1 MLANVGDVYSVFS
14 SELQQY
20 VACQVT
26 RIKDA
31 SSSRPVAAVLELD
44 WTGDAL
50 PDAAAVQAMRPLLC
64 DYFFWNNRHDHC
76 YATANVPP
84 GHTLVG
90 NIAPL
95 VDVEVNSYRSGW
107 NVGDSVLRQRNWERI
122 DPVRRQQ
129 FKAAS
134 DEREVTL
141 GGQVFRQDATK
152 INDSALRAL
161 DDLSELAQLPCLMSI
176 ETSDGTQALMEFIKG
191 NPFINELH
199 WQSSTVHALDFSGSG
214 LNRLILQP
222 DGVTSLVLNEGLG
235 LLALRSAPSPAL
247 RIADDADGRHLTL
260 QCTHAL
266 PPFHG
271 LERLGGLS
279 LLGMKESD
287 LAHVAQRFPYLTAL
301 RIWGKP
307 GLASQMGS
315 LAQLTQLRM
324 FTTYD
329 LFGFTADEFPSAAQL
344 PQLSA
349 LWMTS
354 LPADAAKGIKAAY
367 KKAAAQGLDLSIS
380 KARKPEWLAENLLNP
395 FRDWDGREHISP
407 AYAKKA
413 ALAYKNMLAVTRDI
427 DVAMAA
433 PAATAALEAM
443 VTAYVDAFNR
453 IARRASIIET
463 VEREEIYTVLADLLA
478 QLRQQLQQAGGQGA
492 ALVDEAALLERF
504 DRLREF

>member
-1 MLANVGDVYSVFS
+1 MLPNVGDVYSVFS

-26 RIKDA
+26 RIKDT

-122 DPVRRQQ
+122 DPLRRQQ

-134 DEREVTL
+134 DEREVTV
-141 GGQVFRQDATK
+141 GGQVLRQDATK
-152 INDSALRAL
+152 IDDSILQAL
-161 DDLSELAQLPCLMSI
+161 DDMSELEQLPCLMSI
-176 ETSDGTQALMEFIKG
+176 ETSNGTQALMEFIQG

-214 LNRLILQP
+214 LSRLILQP
-222 DGVTSLVLNEGLG
+222 DGVTSLVLNEGLS
-235 LLALRSAPSPAL
+235 LLALRGAPSPAL
-247 RIADDADGRHLTL
+247 RIDDGAHGRHLTL
-260 QCTHAL
+260 QCTQTLA
-266 PPFHG
+266 PFHG
-271 LERLGGLS
+271 LGQLGGLS
-279 LLGMKESD
+279 LVSMKEVD
-287 LAHVAQRFPYLTAL
+287 LAQVAQRFPHLTAL
-301 RIWGKP
+301 RIWGNP
-307 GLASQMGS
+307 GLASQIAS
-315 LAQLTQLRM
+315 LAQLSQLRM
-324 FTTYD
+324 FTAYD
-329 LFGFTADEFPSAAQL
+329 LFGYTAEEFPSATQL

-349 LWMTS
+349 LWLTS
-354 LPADAAKGIKAAY
+354 LPADVAKAIKTGY
-367 KKAAAQGLDLSIS
+367 KRAAALGLDLSVT
-380 KARKPEWLAENLLNP
+380 KARKPEWLADNLLNP

-413 ALAYKNMLAVTRDI
+413 ALAYKNMLAVTRGI
-427 DVAMAA
+427 DAAMDVTV
-433 PAATAALEAM
+433 AATALEAM
-443 VTAYVDAFNR
+443 VAAYVDAFNK
-453 IARRASIIET
+453 IERRASIIET
-463 VEREEIYTVLADLLA
+463 VEREEIYSVLAELLA
-478 QLRQQLQQAGGQGA
+478 QLRQQLGGQGA
-492 ALVDEAALLERF
+492 ALVDEAALLELF

>member
-1 MLANVGDVYSVFS
+1 MLPNVGDVYSVFS

-122 DPVRRQQ
+122 DPLRRQQ

-134 DEREVTL
+134 DEREVTV
-141 GGQVFRQDATK
+141 GGQVLRQDATK
-152 INDSALRAL
+152 IDDSVLQALG
-161 DDLSELAQLPCLMSI
+161 DISELEQLPCLMSI
-176 ETSDGTQALMEFIKG
+176 ETADGSQALMEFIQG

-214 LNRLILQP
+214 LNRLILQS
-222 DGVTSLVLNEGLG
+222 DGVTSLVLNKGLS
-235 LLALRSAPSPAL
+235 LLALRGAPSPAL
-247 RIADDADGRHLTL
+247 RIDDGADGRHLTL
-260 QCTHAL
+260 QCTQTLA
-266 PPFHG
+266 PFHG
-271 LERLGGLS
+271 LGQLGGLS
-279 LLGMKESD
+279 LVSMKEVD
-287 LAHVAQRFPYLTAL
+287 LAQVARRFPHLKAL

-307 GLASQMGS
+307 GLASHMAS
-315 LAQLTQLRM
+315 LAQLSQLRM
-324 FTTYD
+324 FTAYD
-329 LFGFTADEFPSAAQL
+329 LFGYTAEEFPSATQL

-349 LWMTS
+349 LWLTS
-354 LPADAAKGIKAAY
+354 LPADVAKAIKAGY
-367 KKAAAQGLDLSIS
+367 KRAAALGLDLSVT
-380 KARKPEWLAENLLNP
+380 KARKPEWLADNLLNP

-413 ALAYKNMLAVTRDI
+413 ALAYKNMLAVTRGI
-427 DVAMAA
+427 DVAMEAT
-433 PAATAALEAM
+433 AATAALETM
-443 VTAYVDAFNR
+443 VTAYVDVFNK
-453 IARRASIIET
+453 IERRASIIET
-463 VEREEIYTVLADLLA
+463 VEREEIYSVLAELLV
-478 QLRQQLQQAGGQGA
+478 QLRQQLGGQGA
-492 ALVDEAALLERF
+492 ALVDEAALLDLF

>member
-1 MLANVGDVYSVFS
+1 MLPNVGDVYSVFS

-64 DYFFWNNRHDHC
+64 NYFFWNNRHDHC

-122 DPVRRQQ
+122 DPLRRQQ

-134 DEREVTL
+134 DEREVTI
-141 GGQVFRQDATK
+141 GGQVLRQDATK
-152 INDSALRAL
+152 IDDSILQAL
-161 DDLSELAQLPCLMSI
+161 DDMSELEQLPCLMSI
-176 ETSDGTQALMEFIKG
+176 ETADGSQALMEFIQG

-222 DGVTSLVLNEGLG
+222 DGVTSLVLNKGLS
-235 LLALRSAPSPAL
+235 LLALRGAPSPAL
-247 RIADDADGRHLTL
+247 RIDDGADGRHLTL
-260 QCTHAL
+260 QCTQTL
-266 PPFHG
+266 TPFHG
-271 LERLGGLS
+271 LGQLGGLS
-279 LLGMKESD
+279 LVSMKEVD
-287 LAHVAQRFPYLTAL
+287 LAQVAQRFPHLTAL

-307 GLASQMGS
+307 GLASQIAS
-315 LAQLTQLRM
+315 LAQLSQLQM
-324 FTTYD
+324 FTAYD
-329 LFGFTADEFPSAAQL
+329 LFGYTAEEFPSATQL

-349 LWMTS
+349 LWLTS
-354 LPADAAKGIKAAY
+354 LPADVAKAIKAGY
-367 KKAAAQGLDLSIS
+367 KRAAALGLDLSVT
-380 KARKPEWLAENLLNP
+380 KARKPEWLADNLLNP

-413 ALAYKNMLAVTRDI
+413 ALAYKNMLAVTRGI
-427 DVAMAA
+427 DAAMDVTV
-433 PAATAALEAM
+433 AATALEAM
-443 VTAYVDAFNR
+443 VAAYVDAFNK
-453 IARRASIIET
+453 IERRASIIET
-463 VEREEIYTVLADLLA
+463 VEREEIYAVLAELLA
-478 QLRQQLQQAGGQGA
+478 QLAGQGA
-492 ALVDEAALLERF
+492 ALVDEAALLDLF

>member
-1 MLANVGDVYSVFS
+1 MLPNVGDVYCVFS

-31 SSSRPVAAVLELD
+31 SSSRPLAAVLELD
-44 WTGDAL
+44 WSGDAL
-50 PDAAAVQAMRPLLC
+50 PDAAAVQAMQPLVC
-64 DYFFWNNRHDHC
+64 DYFFWNKRHDHC

-107 NVGDSVLRQRNWERI
+107 NVGDSVVRQRRWERI

-134 DEREVTL
+134 REHEVTL
-141 GGQVFRQDATK
+141 GGQAFRQDATK
-152 INDSALRAL
+152 INDSVLQALG
-161 DDLSELAQLPCLMSI
+161 DMSELEQLPCLMSI
-176 ETSDGTQALMEFIKG
+176 ETGDGTQALMEFIQG

-199 WQSSTVHALDFSGSG
+199 WQSSTVHVLDFSGSG
-214 LNRLILQP
+214 LERLILQP
-222 DGVTSLVLNEGLG
+222 DGVTSLVLNKGLS
-235 LLALRSAPSPAL
+235 LLALRSAPSPSL
-247 RIADDADGRHLTL
+247 RIDDGADGRHLTL

-271 LERLGGLS
+271 LDRLGGLS
-279 LLGMKESD
+279 LVSMKEVD
-287 LAHVAQRFPYLTAL
+287 LAQVAQRFPHLTAL

-307 GLASQMGS
+307 GLASHMSS
-315 LAQLTQLRM
+315 LAQLTQLQM

-329 LFGFTADEFPSAAQL
+329 LFGFKAEDFPLATQL
-344 PQLSA
+344 PKLGT
-349 LWMTS
+349 LRMTS
-354 LPADAAKGIKAAY
+354 LPADAAKVIKAGY
-367 KKAAAQGLDLSIS
+367 KKAAALGLDLSVT

-413 ALAYKNMLAVTRDI
+413 ALAYKNMLAVTRSI
-427 DVAMAA
+427 DAAMEAT
-433 PAATAALEAM
+433 AATAALEAM
-443 VTAYVDAFNR
+443 VAAYVDAFNKMD
-453 IARRASIIET
+453 RRSGIIET
-463 VEREEIYTVLADLLA
+463 VEREEIYVVLVALLA
-478 QLRQQLQQAGGQGA
+478 QLVQQLGEQGA
-492 ALVDEAALLERF
+492 ALVDEAALLELF
-504 DRLREF
+504 DHLRDF

>member
-1 MLANVGDVYSVFS
+1 MLPNVGDVYSVFS

-26 RIKDA
+26 RIKDV

-122 DPVRRQQ
+122 DPLRRQR

-134 DEREVTL
+134 EEREVTV
-141 GGQVFRQDATK
+141 GGHVFRQDATK
-152 INDSALRAL
+152 IDDSVLQALG
-161 DDLSELAQLPCLMSI
+161 DMSELEQLPCLMSI
-176 ETSDGTQALMEFIKG
+176 ETADGSQALMEFIQG

-214 LNRLILQP
+214 LSRLILQP
-222 DGVTSLVLNEGLG
+222 DGVSSLVLNEGLG
-235 LLALRSAPSPAL
+235 LLALRGAPSPSL
-247 RIADDADGRHLTL
+247 RIKDGADGRHLTL
-260 QCTHAL
+260 QCTQTL

-271 LERLGGLS
+271 LGQLGGLS
-279 LLGMKESD
+279 LVSMKEVD
-287 LAHVAQRFPYLTAL
+287 LAQVAQRFPHLTAL

-307 GLASQMGS
+307 GLASQMAS

-324 FTTYD
+324 FTAYD
-329 LFGFTADEFPSAAQL
+329 LFGYTAEEFPSATQL

-349 LWMTS
+349 LWLTS
-354 LPADAAKGIKAAY
+354 LPADVAKAIKAGY
-367 KKAAAQGLDLSIS
+367 KRAAALGLDLSVS
-380 KARKPEWLAENLLNP
+380 KARKPEWLADNLLNP

-413 ALAYKNMLAVTRDI
+413 ALAYKNMLAVTRGI
-427 DVAMAA
+427 DAAMD
-433 PAATAALEAM
+433 ATAAAAALESM
-443 VTAYVDAFNR
+443 VTAYVDAFNK
-453 IARRASIIET
+453 IERRASIIET
-463 VEREEIYTVLADLLA
+463 VEREEIYMVLAELLV
-478 QLRQQLQQAGGQGA
+478 QLRQQLGGQGA
-492 ALVDEAALLERF
+492 ALVDEAALLELF

>member
-1 MLANVGDVYSVFS
+1 M
-14 SELQQY
+14 
-20 VACQVT
+20 ACQVT

-122 DPVRRQQ
+122 DPLRRQQ

-134 DEREVTL
+134 DEREVTV
-141 GGQVFRQDATK
+141 GGQAFRQDATK
-152 INDSALRAL
+152 IDDSVLQALG
-161 DDLSELAQLPCLMSI
+161 DMSELEQLPCLMSI
-176 ETSDGTQALMEFIKG
+176 ETCEGTQALMEFIQG
-191 NPFINELH
+191 NPFINELQ

-214 LNRLILQP
+214 LSRLILQP
-222 DGVTSLVLNEGLG
+222 DGVTNLVLNKGLS
-235 LLALRSAPSPAL
+235 LLALRGAPSPAL
-247 RIADDADGRHLTL
+247 RIDDDADGRHLTL
-260 QCTHAL
+260 QCTQTL

-271 LERLGGLS
+271 LGQLGGLS
-279 LLGMKESD
+279 LVSMKEVD
-287 LAHVAQRFPYLTAL
+287 LAQVARRFPHLTAL

-307 GLASQMGS
+307 GLASHMAS
-315 LAQLTQLRM
+315 LAQLSQLRM
-324 FTTYD
+324 FTAYD
-329 LFGFTADEFPSAAQL
+329 LFGYTAEEFPSAAQL

-349 LWMTS
+349 LWLTS
-354 LPADAAKGIKAAY
+354 LPADVAKAIKAGY
-367 KKAAAQGLDLSIS
+367 KRAAALGLDLSVT
-380 KARKPEWLAENLLNP
+380 KARKPEWLADNLLNP

-413 ALAYKNMLAVTRDI
+413 ALAYKNMLAVTRGI
-427 DVAMAA
+427 DAAMDATAA
-433 PAATAALEAM
+433 AAALEAM
-443 VTAYVDAFNR
+443 VTAYVDVFNK
-453 IARRASIIET
+453 IERRASIIET
-463 VEREEIYTVLADLLA
+463 VEREEIYSVLAELLV
-478 QLRQQLQQAGGQGA
+478 QLSGQLSGQGVV
-492 ALVDEAALLERF
+492 LVDEAALLDLF

>member
-20 VACQVT
+20 VACQIT

-50 PDAAAVQAMRPLLC
+50 PDAAAVQAMWPLLC
-64 DYFFWNNRHDHC
+64 DYFFWNNHHDHC

-107 NVGDSVLRQRNWERI
+107 NVGDSVLRQRKWERI
-122 DPVRRQQ
+122 DPLRRQQ

-152 INDSALRAL
+152 INDSVLQAL
-161 DDLSELAQLPCLMSI
+161 DDLSELEKLPCLMSI
-176 ETSDGTQALMEFIKG
+176 ETADGTQALMEFIQG

-199 WQSSTVHALDFSGSG
+199 WQSSTVQALDFSGSG
-214 LNRLILQP
+214 LSRLILQP
-222 DGVTSLVLNEGLG
+222 DGVTSLVLNDGLG
-235 LLALRSAPSPAL
+235 LLALRSAPSPSL
-247 RIADDADGRHLTL
+247 RIDDGADGRHLTL
-260 QCTHAL
+260 QCTHTL
-266 PPFHG
+266 PPFQG
-271 LERLGGLS
+271 LGQLGGLS
-279 LLGMKESD
+279 LVSMKEVD
-287 LAHVAQRFPYLTAL
+287 LAQVAQRFPHLTAL

-307 GLASQMGS
+307 GLASHIHS
-315 LAQLTQLRM
+315 LAQLTALQM
-324 FTTYD
+324 FTAYD
-329 LFGFTADEFPSAAQL
+329 LFGYTAQEFPSATQL

-349 LWMTS
+349 LWLTS
-354 LPADAAKGIKAAY
+354 LPADAAKAIKAGY
-367 KKAAAQGLDLSIS
+367 KAAAALGLDLSVT

-413 ALAYKNMLAVTRDI
+413 ALAYKNMLAMTRSI
-427 DVAMAA
+427 DASME
-433 PAATAALEAM
+433 ATAAATTLEAM
-443 VTAYVDAFNR
+443 VTAYVDAFNN

-463 VEREEIYTVLADLLA
+463 VEREEIYTVLAELLA
-478 QLRQQLQQAGGQGA
+478 QLSSQLGGQGA
-492 ALVDEAALLERF
+492 ALVDEASLLDLF

>member
-1 MLANVGDVYSVFS
+1 MLPNVGDIYSVFS

-26 RIKDA
+26 RIKDT

-122 DPVRRQQ
+122 DPLRRQQ

-134 DEREVTL
+134 EEREVTL

-152 INDSALRAL
+152 IDDSVLQALG
-161 DDLSELAQLPCLMSI
+161 DISELEQLPCLMAI
-176 ETSDGTQALMEFIKG
+176 ETSEGTQALMEFIQG

-199 WQSSTVHALDFSGSG
+199 WQSSTVQALDFTGSG
-214 LNRLILQP
+214 LSRLILQP
-222 DGVTSLVLNEGLG
+222 DGVTSLVLNEGLS
-235 LLALRSAPSPAL
+235 LLALRGAPSPAL
-247 RIADDADGRHLTL
+247 RIDDGADGRHLTL
-260 QCTHAL
+260 QCTQTL
-266 PPFHG
+266 TPFHG
-271 LERLGGLS
+271 LGQLGGLS
-279 LLGMKESD
+279 LVSMKEVD
-287 LAHVAQRFPYLTAL
+287 LAQVARRFPRLTAL

-307 GLASQMGS
+307 GLASQMTS
-315 LAQLTQLRM
+315 LAQLSQLQM
-324 FTTYD
+324 FTAYD
-329 LFGFTADEFPSAAQL
+329 LFGYTAEEFPSATQL

-349 LWMTS
+349 LWLTS
-354 LPADAAKGIKAAY
+354 LPADVAKAIKAGY
-367 KKAAAQGLDLSIS
+367 KRAAALGLDLSVT
-380 KARKPEWLAENLLNP
+380 KARKPEWLADNLLNP

-413 ALAYKNMLAVTRDI
+413 ALAYKNMLAVTRGI
-427 DVAMAA
+427 DAAME
-433 PAATAALEAM
+433 ATAVVAALEAM
-443 VTAYVDAFNR
+443 VAAYVEAFNK
-453 IARRASIIET
+453 IERRASIIET
-463 VEREEIYTVLADLLA
+463 VEREEIYAVLAELLA
-478 QLRQQLQQAGGQGA
+478 QLAGQGA
-492 ALVDEAALLERF
+492 ALVDEAALLDLF

>member
-1 MLANVGDVYSVFS
+1 MLANVGDIYSVFS
-14 SELQQY
+14 TELQQY

-26 RIKDA
+26 RIKDT

-122 DPVRRQQ
+122 DPLRRQR

-141 GGQVFRQDATK
+141 GGHVFRQDATK
-152 INDSALRAL
+152 IDDSVLQAL
-161 DDLSELAQLPCLMSI
+161 DDISELEQLPCLMSI
-176 ETSDGTQALMEFIKG
+176 ETADGTQALMEFIQG

-214 LNRLILQP
+214 LSRLILQP

-235 LLALRSAPSPAL
+235 LLALRGAPSPAL
-247 RIADDADGRHLTL
+247 RIKDGADGRHLTL
-260 QCTHAL
+260 QCTQTL

-271 LERLGGLS
+271 LGQLGGLS
-279 LLGMKESD
+279 LVSMKDVD
-287 LAHVAQRFPYLTAL
+287 LAQVAQRFPHLTAL

-307 GLASQMGS
+307 GLASQMAS

-324 FTTYD
+324 FTAYD
-329 LFGFTADEFPSAAQL
+329 LFGYTAEEFPSATQL

-349 LWMTS
+349 LWLTS
-354 LPADAAKGIKAAY
+354 LPADVAKAIKAGY
-367 KKAAAQGLDLSIS
+367 KRAAALGLDLSVT
-380 KARKPEWLAENLLNP
+380 KARKPEWLADNLLNP

-413 ALAYKNMLAVTRDI
+413 ALAYKNMLAVTRGI
-427 DVAMAA
+427 NAAMDATAA
-433 PAATAALEAM
+433 AAALEAM
-443 VTAYVDAFNR
+443 VTGYVDAFNK
-453 IARRASIIET
+453 IERRASIIET
-463 VEREEIYTVLADLLA
+463 VEREEIYTVLAELLV
-478 QLRQQLQQAGGQGA
+478 QLRQQLGGQGA
-492 ALVDEAALLERF
+492 ALVDEAALLELF

>member
-20 VACQVT
+20 VACQIT

-50 PDAAAVQAMRPLLC
+50 PDAAAVQAMWPLLC
-64 DYFFWNNRHDHC
+64 DYFFWNNHHDHC

-107 NVGDSVLRQRNWERI
+107 NVGDSVLRQRKWERI
-122 DPVRRQQ
+122 DPLRRQQ

-152 INDSALRAL
+152 INDSVLQAL
-161 DDLSELAQLPCLMSI
+161 DDLSELEKLPCLMSI
-176 ETSDGTQALMEFIKG
+176 ETADGTQALMEFIQG

-199 WQSSTVHALDFSGSG
+199 WQSSTVQALDFSGSG
-214 LNRLILQP
+214 LSRLILQP
-222 DGVTSLVLNEGLG
+222 DGVTSLVLNDGLG
-235 LLALRSAPSPAL
+235 LLALRSAPSPSL
-247 RIADDADGRHLTL
+247 RIDDGADGRHLTL
-260 QCTHAL
+260 QCTHTL

-271 LERLGGLS
+271 LGQLGGLS
-279 LLGMKESD
+279 LVSMKEVD
-287 LAHVAQRFPYLTAL
+287 LAQVAQRFPHLTAL

-307 GLASQMGS
+307 GLASHIHS
-315 LAQLTQLRM
+315 LAQLTALQM
-324 FTTYD
+324 FTAYD
-329 LFGFTADEFPSAAQL
+329 LFGYTAQEFPSATQL

-349 LWMTS
+349 LWLTS
-354 LPADAAKGIKAAY
+354 LPADAAKAIKAGY
-367 KKAAAQGLDLSIS
+367 KAAAALGLDLSVT

-413 ALAYKNMLAVTRDI
+413 ALAYKNMLAMTRSI
-427 DVAMAA
+427 DASME
-433 PAATAALEAM
+433 ATAAATTLEAM
-443 VTAYVDAFNR
+443 VTAYVDAFNK

-463 VEREEIYTVLADLLA
+463 VEREEIYTVLAELLA
-478 QLRQQLQQAGGQGA
+478 QLSSQLGGQGA
-492 ALVDEAALLERF
+492 ALVDEAALLDLF

>member
-14 SELQQY
+14 PELQQY

-26 RIKDA
+26 HVKDA

-50 PDAAAVQAMRPLLC
+50 PDAAAVQAMRPLVC

-84 GHTLVG
+84 AYTLVG

-107 NVGDSVLRQRNWERI
+107 NVGDSVLRQRTWERI
-122 DPVRRQQ
+122 DPLRRQQ

-134 DEREVTL
+134 REREVTL
-141 GGQVFRQDATK
+141 GGHVFRQDATK
-152 INDSALRAL
+152 INDSVLQALGEI
-161 DDLSELAQLPCLMSI
+161 SELEQLPCLMSI
-176 ETSDGTQALMEFIKG
+176 ETADGTQALMEFIQS
-191 NPFINELH
+191 NPFINELD

-214 LNRLILQP
+214 LERLILQP

-235 LLALRSAPSPAL
+235 LLSLRGAPSPAL
-247 RIADDADGRHLTL
+247 RIKDGADGRHLTL
-260 QCTHAL
+260 QCKQTL
-266 PPFHG
+266 PSFLG
-271 LERLGGLS
+271 LDRLGGLS
-279 LLGMKESD
+279 LVSMKDVD
-287 LAHVAQRFPYLTAL
+287 LAQVAQRFPQLTAL

-307 GLASQMGS
+307 GMASQMAS
-315 LAQLTQLRM
+315 LAQLAQLRM
-324 FTTYD
+324 FTAYD
-329 LFGFTADEFPSAAQL
+329 LFGYTAQEFPSATQL
-344 PQLSA
+344 PQLA
-349 LWMTS
+349 TLWLTS
-354 LPADAAKGIKAAY
+354 LPADVAKVIKAGY
-367 KKAAAQGLDLSIS
+367 KTAAAQGLDLSVT

-413 ALAYKNMLAVTRDI
+413 ALAYKNMLAVTRSLDA
-427 DVAMAA
+427 AMEATA
-433 PAATAALEAM
+433 AATALKAM
-443 VTAYVDAFNR
+443 VVAYTDAFNKMD
-453 IARRASIIET
+453 RRSGIIET
-463 VEREEIYTVLADLLA
+463 VEREEIYTVLAELLA
-478 QLRQQLQQAGGQGA
+478 QLAQQLGP
-492 ALVDEAALLERF
+492 ALVDEEALLDLF

>member
-1 MLANVGDVYSVFS
+1 MFS

-50 PDAAAVQAMRPLLC
+50 PDAAAVQAMRPLVC
-64 DYFFWNNRHDHC
+64 DYFFWNKRHDHC

-84 GHTLVG
+84 GHILVG

-122 DPVRRQQ
+122 DPLRRQQ

-134 DEREVTL
+134 REREVTL
-141 GGQVFRQDATK
+141 GGHVFRQDATK
-152 INDSALRAL
+152 INDSVLQALG
-161 DDLSELAQLPCLMSI
+161 DLSELEQLPCLMSI
-176 ETSDGTQALMEFIKG
+176 ETADGTQALMEFIQG
-191 NPFINELH
+191 NPFINELD
-199 WQSSTVHALDFSGSG
+199 WQSSTVPALDFSGSG
-214 LNRLILQP
+214 LERLILQP
-222 DGVTSLVLNEGLG
+222 DGVSSLVLNQGLG

-247 RIADDADGRHLTL
+247 RIKDGAQGRHLTL
-260 QCTHAL
+260 QCKHKL
-266 PPFHG
+266 PSFHG
-271 LERLGGLS
+271 LDRLGGLS
-279 LLGMKESD
+279 LVSMKEVD
-287 LAHVAQRFPYLTAL
+287 LAQVAQRFPQLTAL

-307 GLASQMGS
+307 GLASQMPS
-315 LAQLTQLRM
+315 LAQLTQLQM
-324 FTTYD
+324 FSAYD
-329 LFGFTADEFPSAAQL
+329 LFGYTAEEFPSATQL

-349 LWMTS
+349 LWLTS
-354 LPADAAKGIKAAY
+354 LPADAAKSIKAGY
-367 KKAAAQGLDLSIS
+367 KKAAALGLDLSVT

-413 ALAYKNMLAVTRDI
+413 ALAYKHMLAVTRSI
-427 DVAMAA
+427 DASMAA
-433 PAATAALEAM
+433 TAAAAALEAM
-443 VTAYVDAFNR
+443 VIAYVDAFNK
-453 IARRASIIET
+453 IERRTSIIET
-463 VEREEIYTVLADLLA
+463 VEREEIYTVLAELLA
-478 QLRQQLQQAGGQGA
+478 QLRGQLGGQGA
-492 ALVDEAALLERF
+492 ALVDEAALLDLF

>member
-1 MLANVGDVYSVFS
+1 MLPNVGDVYSVFS

-31 SSSRPVAAVLELD
+31 SSSRPLAAVLELD

-64 DYFFWNNRHDHC
+64 DYFFWNKRHDHC

-107 NVGDSVLRQRNWERI
+107 NVGGSVLRQRNWERI
-122 DPVRRQQ
+122 DPLRRQQ

-134 DEREVTL
+134 REREVTL
-141 GGQVFRQDATK
+141 GGHVFRQDATK
-152 INDSALRAL
+152 INDSVLQALG
-161 DDLSELAQLPCLMSI
+161 DLSELEQLPCLMSI
-176 ETSDGTQALMEFIKG
+176 ETSHGTPALMEFIQG
-191 NPFINELH
+191 NPFINELD

-214 LNRLILQP
+214 LERLILQP
-222 DGVTSLVLNEGLG
+222 DGVSTLVLNKGLG
-235 LLALRSAPSPAL
+235 LLSLRSAPSPAL
-247 RIADDADGRHLTL
+247 RIKDGADGLHLTL
-260 QCTHAL
+260 QCKQTL
-266 PPFHG
+266 PSFHG
-271 LERLGGLS
+271 LDQLGGLS
-279 LLGMKESD
+279 LVSMKDVD
-287 LAHVAQRFPYLTAL
+287 LAQVARRFPHLTSL

-307 GLASQMGS
+307 GLASQMAS
-315 LAQLTQLRM
+315 LAQLAQLRM
-324 FTTYD
+324 FTACD
-329 LFGFTADEFPSAAQL
+329 LFGYTAEEVPSATQL
-344 PQLSA
+344 PQLST
-349 LWMTS
+349 LWLTS
-354 LPADAAKGIKAAY
+354 LPADVAKAIKAGY
-367 KKAAAQGLDLSIS
+367 KKAAALGLDLSVT

-413 ALAYKNMLAVTRDI
+413 ALAYKNMLAVTRGI
-427 DVAMAA
+427 DAAMAA
-433 PAATAALEAM
+433 TAAAAALEAM
-443 VTAYVDAFNR
+443 VSAYVDAFNK
-453 IARRASIIET
+453 IERRTSIIET
-463 VEREEIYTVLADLLA
+463 VEREEIYTVLAELLA
-478 QLRQQLQQAGGQGA
+478 QLSSQLGA
-492 ALVDEAALLERF
+492 ALVDEAALLDLF

>member
-1 MLANVGDVYSVFS
+1 MLPNVGDVYSVFS

-84 GHTLVG
+84 GHTFVG
-90 NIAPL
+90 NVAPL

-122 DPVRRQQ
+122 DPLRRQQ

-134 DEREVTL
+134 DEREVTV
-141 GGQVFRQDATK
+141 GGQVLRQDATK
-152 INDSALRAL
+152 IDDTVLQALG
-161 DDLSELAQLPCLMSI
+161 DVSELEQLPCLMSI
-176 ETSDGTQALMEFIKG
+176 GTSNGTQALMEFIQG

-214 LNRLILQP
+214 LSRLILQP
-222 DGVTSLVLNEGLG
+222 DGVTSLVLNEGLS
-235 LLALRSAPSPAL
+235 LLALRGVPSPAL
-247 RIADDADGRHLTL
+247 RVADGAGGRHLTL
-260 QCTHAL
+260 QCTHTL

-271 LERLGGLS
+271 LEQLGGLS
-279 LLGMKESD
+279 LVSMKDVD
-287 LAHVAQRFPYLTAL
+287 LAQVAQRFPHLTAL

-307 GLASQMGS
+307 GLASHMAS
-315 LAQLTQLRM
+315 LAQLTALRM
-324 FTTYD
+324 FTAYD
-329 LFGFTADEFPSAAQL
+329 LFGYTAEEFPSATQL

-349 LWMTS
+349 LWLTS
-354 LPADAAKGIKAAY
+354 LPADVAKAIKAGY
-367 KKAAAQGLDLSIS
+367 RRAAALGLDLSVT
-380 KARKPEWLAENLLNP
+380 KARKPEWLADNLLNP

-413 ALAYKNMLAVTRDI
+413 ALAYKNMLAVTRGI
-427 DVAMAA
+427 AAAMEAT
-433 PAATAALEAM
+433 AATAALEAM
-443 VTAYVDAFNR
+443 VTAYVDVFSK
-453 IARRASIIET
+453 IERRASIIET
-463 VEREEIYTVLADLLA
+463 VEREEIYSVLAELLA
-478 QLRQQLQQAGGQGA
+478 QLSGQLSGQGA
-492 ALVDEAALLERF
+492 ALVDEAALLDLF

>member
-1 MLANVGDVYSVFS
+1 MLANVGDIYSVFS
-14 SELQQY
+14 TELQQY

-26 RIKDA
+26 RIKDV

-122 DPVRRQQ
+122 DPLRRQQ

-134 DEREVTL
+134 EEREVTV
-141 GGQVFRQDATK
+141 GGHVFRQDATK
-152 INDSALRAL
+152 IDDSVLQAL
-161 DDLSELAQLPCLMSI
+161 DDVSELEQLPCLMSI
-176 ETSDGTQALMEFIKG
+176 ETVDGTQALMEFIQG

-199 WQSSTVHALDFSGSG
+199 WQSSTVHALDFTGSG
-214 LNRLILQP
+214 LSRLILQP
-222 DGVTSLVLNEGLG
+222 DGVSSLVLNEGLG
-235 LLALRSAPSPAL
+235 LLALRGAPSPSL
-247 RIADDADGRHLTL
+247 RIKDGADGRHLTL
-260 QCTHAL
+260 QCTQTL

-271 LERLGGLS
+271 LGQLDGLS
-279 LLGMKESD
+279 LVSMKEVD
-287 LAHVAQRFPYLTAL
+287 LAQVAQRFPHLTAL

-307 GLASQMGS
+307 GLASQMAS

-324 FTTYD
+324 FTAYD
-329 LFGFTADEFPSAAQL
+329 LFGYTAEEFPSATQL

-349 LWMTS
+349 LWLTS
-354 LPADAAKGIKAAY
+354 LPADVAKAIKAGY
-367 KKAAAQGLDLSIS
+367 KRAAALGLDLSVS
-380 KARKPEWLAENLLNP
+380 KARKPEWLADNLLNP

-413 ALAYKNMLAVTRDI
+413 ALAYKNMLAVTRGI
-427 DVAMAA
+427 DAAMD
-433 PAATAALEAM
+433 ATAAAAALESM
-443 VTAYVDAFNR
+443 VTAYVDAFNK
-453 IARRASIIET
+453 IERRASIIET
-463 VEREEIYTVLADLLA
+463 VEREEIYMVLAELLV
-478 QLRQQLQQAGGQGA
+478 QLRQQLGGQGA
-492 ALVDEAALLERF
+492 ALVDEAALLELF

>member
-1 MLANVGDVYSVFS
+1 MLPNVGDVYSVFS

-122 DPVRRQQ
+122 DPLRRQQ

-134 DEREVTL
+134 DEREVTV
-141 GGQVFRQDATK
+141 GGQVLRQDATK
-152 INDSALRAL
+152 IDDSVLQALG
-161 DDLSELAQLPCLMSI
+161 DISELEQLPCLMSI
-176 ETSDGTQALMEFIKG
+176 ETSNGTQALMEFIQG

-214 LNRLILQP
+214 LSRLILQP
-222 DGVTSLVLNEGLG
+222 DGVTSVVLNKGLS
-235 LLALRSAPSPAL
+235 LLALRGAPSPAL
-247 RIADDADGRHLTL
+247 RIDDGADGRHLTL
-260 QCTHAL
+260 QCTQTL

-271 LERLGGLS
+271 LGQLGGLS
-279 LLGMKESD
+279 LVSMKEVD
-287 LAHVAQRFPYLTAL
+287 LAQVAQRFPHLTAL

-307 GLASQMGS
+307 GLASQMDS
-315 LAQLTQLRM
+315 LAQLTALRM
-324 FTTYD
+324 FTAYD
-329 LFGFTADEFPSAAQL
+329 LFGYTAEEFPSATQL

-349 LWMTS
+349 LWLTS
-354 LPADAAKGIKAAY
+354 LPADVAKAIKTGY
-367 KKAAAQGLDLSIS
+367 KRAAALGLDLSVT
-380 KARKPEWLAENLLNP
+380 KARKPEWLADNLLNP

-413 ALAYKNMLAVTRDI
+413 ALAYKNMLAVTRGI
-427 DVAMAA
+427 DVAMEAT
-433 PAATAALEAM
+433 AATAALETM
-443 VTAYVDAFNR
+443 VAAYVDVFNK
-453 IARRASIIET
+453 IERRASIIET
-463 VEREEIYTVLADLLA
+463 VEREEIYTVLAELLV
-478 QLRQQLQQAGGQGA
+478 QLRQQLGGQGA
-492 ALVDEAALLERF
+492 ALVDEAALLDLF

>member
-1 MLANVGDVYSVFS
+1 MLPNVGDVYSVFS

-95 VDVEVNSYRSGW
+95 VDVEVNSYRSSW

-122 DPVRRQQ
+122 DPLRRQQ

-152 INDSALRAL
+152 IDDSVLQAL
-161 DDLSELAQLPCLMSI
+161 DDISELEQLPCLMAI
-176 ETSDGTQALMEFIKG
+176 ETSEGTQTLMEFIQG

-199 WQSSTVHALDFSGSG
+199 WQSSTVQALDFSGSG

-222 DGVTSLVLNEGLG
+222 DGVTSLVLNEGLS
-235 LLALRSAPSPAL
+235 LLALRGAPSPAL
-247 RIADDADGRHLTL
+247 RIDDDADGRHLTL
-260 QCTHAL
+260 QCKQTLA
-266 PPFHG
+266 PFHG
-271 LERLGGLS
+271 LGQLGGLS
-279 LLGMKESD
+279 LVSMKEVD
-287 LAHVAQRFPYLTAL
+287 LAQVARRFPHLTAL

-307 GLASQMGS
+307 GLASHMAS
-315 LAQLTQLRM
+315 LAQLSQLRM
-324 FTTYD
+324 FTAYD
-329 LFGFTADEFPSAAQL
+329 LFGYTAEEFPSATQL

-349 LWMTS
+349 LWLTS
-354 LPADAAKGIKAAY
+354 LPADVAKAIKAGY
-367 KKAAAQGLDLSIS
+367 KRAAALGLDLSVT
-380 KARKPEWLAENLLNP
+380 KARKPEWLADNLLNP

-413 ALAYKNMLAVTRDI
+413 ALAYKNMLAVTRGI
-427 DVAMAA
+427 DAAMD
-433 PAATAALEAM
+433 ATAAADALEAM
-443 VTAYVDAFNR
+443 VAAYVDAFNK
-453 IARRASIIET
+453 IERRASIIET
-463 VEREEIYTVLADLLA
+463 VEREEIYSVLAELLA
-478 QLRQQLQQAGGQGA
+478 QLRQQLCGQGA
-492 ALVDEAALLERF
+492 ALVDEAALLDLF

>member
-1 MLANVGDVYSVFS
+1 MLPNVGDVYSVFS

-26 RIKDA
+26 RIKDT

-122 DPVRRQQ
+122 DPLRRQQ

-134 DEREVTL
+134 DEREVTV
-141 GGQVFRQDATK
+141 GGQVLRQDATK
-152 INDSALRAL
+152 IDDSILQAL
-161 DDLSELAQLPCLMSI
+161 DDMSELEQLPCLMSI
-176 ETSDGTQALMEFIKG
+176 ETSNGTQALMEFIQG

-214 LNRLILQP
+214 LSRLILQP
-222 DGVTSLVLNEGLG
+222 DGVTSLVLNEGLS
-235 LLALRSAPSPAL
+235 LLALRGAPSPAL
-247 RIADDADGRHLTL
+247 RIDDGADGRHLTL
-260 QCTHAL
+260 QCTHTL

-271 LERLGGLS
+271 LGQLGGLS
-279 LLGMKESD
+279 LVSMKEVD
-287 LAHVAQRFPYLTAL
+287 LAQVAQRFPHLTAL

-307 GLASQMGS
+307 GLASQMAS
-315 LAQLTQLRM
+315 LAQLSQLRM
-324 FTTYD
+324 FTAYD
-329 LFGFTADEFPSAAQL
+329 LFGYTAEEFPSATQL

-349 LWMTS
+349 LWLTS
-354 LPADAAKGIKAAY
+354 LPADVAKAIKAGY
-367 KKAAAQGLDLSIS
+367 KRAAALGLDLSVT
-380 KARKPEWLAENLLNP
+380 KARKPEWLADNLLNP

-413 ALAYKNMLAVTRDI
+413 ALAYKNMLAVTRGI
-427 DVAMAA
+427 DAAMAA
-433 PAATAALEAM
+433 TAAAAALEAM
-443 VTAYVDAFNR
+443 VTAYVEEFNK
-453 IARRASIIET
+453 IERRTSIIET
-463 VEREEIYTVLADLLA
+463 VEREEIYTVLAELLA
-478 QLRQQLQQAGGQGA
+478 QLAQQLGP
-492 ALVDEAALLERF
+492 ALVDEAALLALF

>member
-26 RIKDA
+26 RIKDT

-84 GHTLVG
+84 GYTLVG

-95 VDVEVNSYRSGW
+95 VDVEVNSYRSAW
-107 NVGDSVLRQRNWERI
+107 YVGDSVLRQRNWERI
-122 DPVRRQQ
+122 DPLLRQR

-152 INDSALRAL
+152 INDSVLQALG
-161 DDLSELAQLPCLMSI
+161 DVSELEQLPCLMSI
-176 ETSDGTQALMEFIKG
+176 ETCNGTQALMEFIQG
-191 NPFINELH
+191 NPFINELD

-214 LNRLILQP
+214 LERLILQP
-222 DGVTSLVLNEGLG
+222 DGVISLVLNEGLN
-235 LLALRSAPSPAL
+235 LLALGSTPSPAL
-247 RIADDADGRHLTL
+247 RIDDGADGRHLTL

-271 LERLGGLS
+271 LGQLGGLS
-279 LLGMKESD
+279 LIGMKEVD
-287 LAHVAQRFPYLTAL
+287 LAQVAQRFPHLTSL

-307 GLASQMGS
+307 GMASQMAS
-315 LAQLTQLRM
+315 LAQLAQLRT
-324 FTTYD
+324 FTAYD
-329 LFGFTADEFPSAAQL
+329 LFGFTAEEFPSAAQL
-344 PQLSA
+344 PKLSA
-349 LWMTS
+349 LWLTS
-354 LPADAAKGIKAAY
+354 LPADVAKAIKAGY
-367 KKAAAQGLDLSIS
+367 KTAAALGLDLSVT

-413 ALAYKNMLAVTRDI
+413 ALAYKNMLAVTRGI
-427 DVAMAA
+427 DAAMQ
-433 PAATAALEAM
+433 ATAAAVALEAM
-443 VTAYVDAFNR
+443 VAAYVDAFNK
-453 IARRASIIET
+453 IERRTSIIET
-463 VEREEIYTVLADLLA
+463 VEREEIYTVLAELLA
-478 QLRQQLQQAGGQGA
+478 QLRQQLGGQGA
-492 ALVDEAALLERF
+492 TLVDEAALLALF

>member
-1 MLANVGDVYSVFS
+1 MLPNVGDVYSVFS

-26 RIKDA
+26 RIKDT

-122 DPVRRQQ
+122 DPLRRQQ

-134 DEREVTL
+134 DEREVTV
-141 GGQVFRQDATK
+141 GGQVLRQDATK
-152 INDSALRAL
+152 IDDSILQAL
-161 DDLSELAQLPCLMSI
+161 DDMSELEQLPCLMSI
-176 ETSDGTQALMEFIKG
+176 ETSNGTQALMEFIQG

-214 LNRLILQP
+214 LSRLILQP
-222 DGVTSLVLNEGLG
+222 DGVTSLVLNEGLS
-235 LLALRSAPSPAL
+235 LLALRGAPSPAL
-247 RIADDADGRHLTL
+247 RIDDGADGRHLTL
-260 QCTHAL
+260 QCTQTLA
-266 PPFHG
+266 PFHG
-271 LERLGGLS
+271 LGQLGGLS
-279 LLGMKESD
+279 LVSMKEVD
-287 LAHVAQRFPYLTAL
+287 LAQVAQRFPHLTAL

-307 GLASQMGS
+307 GLASQIAS
-315 LAQLTQLRM
+315 LAQLSQLQM
-324 FTTYD
+324 FTAYD
-329 LFGFTADEFPSAAQL
+329 LFGYTAEEFPSATQL

-349 LWMTS
+349 LWLTS
-354 LPADAAKGIKAAY
+354 LPADVAKAIKTGY
-367 KKAAAQGLDLSIS
+367 KRAAALGLDLSVT
-380 KARKPEWLAENLLNP
+380 KARKPEWLADNLLNP

-413 ALAYKNMLAVTRDI
+413 ALAYKNMLAVTRGI
-427 DVAMAA
+427 DAAMDVTV
-433 PAATAALEAM
+433 AATALEAM
-443 VTAYVDAFNR
+443 VAAYVDAFNK
-453 IARRASIIET
+453 IERRASIIET
-463 VEREEIYTVLADLLA
+463 VEREEIYSVLAELLA
-478 QLRQQLQQAGGQGA
+478 QLRQQLGGQGA
-492 ALVDEAALLERF
+492 ALVDEAALLELF

>member
-1 MLANVGDVYSVFS
+1 VLANVGDVYSVFS
-14 SELQQY
+14 VELQQY

-26 RIKDA
+26 RLKDA

-95 VDVEVNSYRSGW
+95 VDVEVNSYRSSW
-107 NVGDSVLRQRNWERI
+107 YVGDSVLRQRNWERI
-122 DPVRRQQ
+122 DPLRRQQ

-152 INDSALRAL
+152 INDSVLQAL
-161 DDLSELAQLPCLMSI
+161 DDVSELEQLPCLMSI
-176 ETSDGTQALMEFIKG
+176 ETADGTQALMEFIQG

-214 LNRLILQP
+214 LERLILQP
-222 DGVTSLVLNEGLG
+222 DGVSSLVLNEGLG

-247 RIADDADGRHLTL
+247 RIKDGADGRHLTL

-271 LERLGGLS
+271 LDQLGGLS
-279 LLGMKESD
+279 LVSMKDVD
-287 LAHVAQRFPYLTAL
+287 LAQVAQRFPHLTAL

-307 GLASQMGS
+307 GLASQMAS
-315 LAQLTQLRM
+315 LAQLAQLRM
-324 FTTYD
+324 FTAYD
-329 LFGFTADEFPSAAQL
+329 LFGYTAEEFPSAAQL

-349 LWMTS
+349 LWLTS
-354 LPADAAKGIKAAY
+354 LPADAAKAIKAGY
-367 KKAAAQGLDLSIS
+367 KKAAALGLDLSVT
-380 KARKPEWLAENLLNP
+380 KARKPEWLADNLLNP
-395 FRDWDGREHISP
+395 FRDWDGREQISP

-413 ALAYKNMLAVTRDI
+413 ALAYKKMLAVTRSI
-427 DVAMAA
+427 DAAME
-433 PAATAALEAM
+433 ATAAAAALAAM
-443 VTAYVDAFNR
+443 VTAYVEEFNK
-453 IARRASIIET
+453 IERRTSIIET
-463 VEREEIYTVLADLLA
+463 VEREEIYTVLAELLA
-478 QLRQQLQQAGGQGA
+478 QLQQQLGGQGA
-492 ALVDEAALLERF
+492 TLVDEAALLELF